1 MIVGPPDKSEQM
13 IVGPPDKSDL
23 FREFVEGFPT
33 KNPNYLVSAITPLGC
48 LTTMLSLAQSQTHLQ
63 I

>member
-1 MIVGPPDKSEQM
+1 MQM
-13 IVGPPDKSDL
+13 IVGPPEKFDL

-48 LTTMLSLAQSQTHLQ
+48 STAMLSLAQSQTHLE